1 MARIPE
7 GYALIEGPRSKERA
21 EAVLAAARSVGADV
35 ESVSVDHANNGY
47 IAPESV
53 AKKLDASSVKETSS
67 VRDIDE
73 ETGAPISVTP
83 TELNVQE
90 AVQANAEE
98 DPDGTA
104 KKSTTTSAKSSTAKT
119 RN

>member
-7 GYALIEGPRSKERA
+7 GFAFIEGPRSKERA
-21 EAVLAAARSVGADV
+21 EAVLAAARAVDADV

-73 ETGAPISVTP
+73 ETGAPISVAP

-90 AVQANAEE
+90 AVQANAEA

-104 KKSTTTSAKSSTAKT
+104 KKSTTSAKSSTAKT
-119 RN
+119 SK